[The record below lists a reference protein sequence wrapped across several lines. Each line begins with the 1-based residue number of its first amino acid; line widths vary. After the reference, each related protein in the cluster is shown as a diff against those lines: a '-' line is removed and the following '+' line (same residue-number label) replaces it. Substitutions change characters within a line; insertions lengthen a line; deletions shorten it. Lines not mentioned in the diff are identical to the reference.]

1 MSIEVVKV
9 SYDIDDN
16 NLEIRDPKDKPVLRA
31 SLESKCDILITG
43 DKNFLESSIKKP
55 KCITAKEFLE
65 NY

>member
-31 SLESKCDILITG
+31 SLESNCNILITG
-43 DKNFLESSIKKP
+43 DKDFLESSIKCP